1 MLGKLEKELRKKRGF
16 DSVQQSV
23 VIGLLRTNDLFQYRF
38 GRLFRGFGLNQPQ
51 YNVLRILRGEGK
63 PLPCLEIADRLITMV
78 PAITSLIDKLESKGL
93 VSRDRCAKDRRVWY
107 VSLTPDGDEL
117 LKKMDGPVSELHASL
132 CRGLSKTECR
142 QLVDLMEKA
151 RAPHSIDRV
160 SRSVH

>member
-1 MLGKLEKELRKKRGF
+1 VAGKLEKELRKKRGF

-38 GRLFRGFGLNQPQ
+38 GRLFRDYGLNQPQ

-93 VSRDRCAKDRRVWY
+93 VARDRCARDRRVWY
-107 VSLTPDGDEL
+107 VALTPDGHEL

-132 CRGLSKTECR
+132 CRGLNKTECR
-142 QLVDLMEKA
+142 QLVELMEKA
-151 RAPHSIDRV
+151 RAAHTIDRE
-160 SRSVH
+160 SRAVH